1 MYSATPNQTVASLVE
16 AINNGDVNSAISLY
30 ETGASFAA
38 QPTEIVSGSQNILE
52 ALSMMISMKPRLTTL
67 SAKVIEADGV
77 ALYQSL
83 WKMVFVD
90 ESGQEVTQ
98 NGCSADI
105 LRFHPQFGWRILV
118 DNPWGSSILNG

>member
-16 AINNGDVNSAISLY
+16 AINNGDVSSAISLY
-30 ETGASFAA
+30 EAGASFAA
-38 QPTEIVSGSQNILE
+38 QPAEIVSGSQNILA

-83 WKMVFVD
+83 WTMAYVD
-90 ESGQEVTQ
+90 ESGREVTQ
-98 NGCSADI
+98 NGCSADV
-105 LRFHPQFGWRILV
+105 LRFHPQSGWRILI
-118 DNPWGSSILNG
+118 DNPWGSSLLNG